1 MLRLKR
7 VTGLSVPVQLMR
19 LKGDIYENA
28 SENVINSYYM
38 SQNMGNGVIGYFFIN
53 SCGPSTIIL
62 DAIPFYED
70 QVKITR

>member
-28 SENVINSYYM
+28 SVNVINSYYM
-38 SQNMGNGVIGYFFIN
+38 SQNMGNGVIGYFCVHFCEPN
-53 SCGPSTIIL
+53 TIIF
-62 DAIPFYED
+62 DRFPFYED
-70 QVKITR
+70 QVEIME

>member
-1 MLRLKR
+1 MLRLKS

-38 SQNMGNGVIGYFFIN
+38 KQDMGVGVIGYFCVHF
-53 SCGPSTIIL
+53 CEPSTIIF

-70 QVKITR
+70 QVEIMG